1 MRTPV
6 IVVGVD
12 GSTQAEAALRW
23 ALDESARRGARV
35 EALLAYHQEP
45 VFVPATSMALHP
57 YGERPRRHPAQE
69 LHATVE
75 LARAAVRDAPDVAE
89 TVVVG
94 EAADHL
100 VEASRHADLLV
111 VGTRGHGPLAGAVL
125 GSVAAKCLRRS
136 HCPVVVIPPPA
147 AGRTC

>member
-12 GSTQAEAALRW
+12 GSAESSAALRW
-23 ALDESARRGARV
+23 ALEESPRRGARV
-35 EALLAYHQEP
+35 EAMLAYYQEP

-57 YGERPRRHPAQE
+57 YGEMPQRHPARE
-69 LHATVE
+69 LHANV
-75 LARAAVRDAPDVAE
+75 LQARRAVPGAPDVAE

-94 EAADHL
+94 DAADHL

-111 VGTRGHGPLAGAVL
+111 VGTHGHLL
-125 GSVAAKCLRRS
+125 GSVAAKCVR
-136 HCPVVVIPPPA
+136 HAECPVVVIPPHA
-147 AGRTC
+147 AK